1 MNNRGQVLL
10 FVFFLLLVV
19 GILSSGISVL
29 WQADTGIRTQEQF
42 GSIAF
47 YLAQG
52 AVERAK
58 AEVLR
63 GYWAAGTSTI
73 SDQNDLDIAS
83 DPQQYLYSIQIIN
96 SGGTTRTLTGT
107 GRVLDLAGN
116 EIAYRQI
123 RVIVDGIQDSA
134 LPAGEDDDLTGTN
147 QAWTWREI

>member
-19 GILSSGISVL
+19 AILSSGIAML
-29 WQADTGIRTQEQF
+29 WQADTGIRSQEQF
-42 GSIAF
+42 GATAL

-52 AVERAK
+52 ALERAK

-63 GYWAAGTSTI
+63 GYWTSGTSTI

-83 DPQQYLYSIQIIN
+83 DAYQYLYSIQIVN
-96 SGGTTRTLTGT
+96 AGGTLRTLTGT
-107 GRVLDLAGN
+107 GRVLDQSGN
-116 EIAYRQI
+116 EMAYRQI
-123 RVIVDGIQDSA
+123 SVIVDGIEDTV

-147 QAWTWREI
+147 QPRTWREI